1 MVSRTLVGVIAAV
14 IIIIAIAAGI
24 AGYYATRPPATTT
37 PTTSPSPTSTTPTAT
52 TPATTTPTA
61 TTPTATTPA
70 VEKVL
75 VIGYT
80 RPPDTLDPQKSTW
93 VDITTDIVFARLV
106 NIDSEGNIIPGLAES
121 WEISDG
127 GKVITFHL
135 RKGIKDAFGNPI
147 TAEDVKFDF
156 ERFIAP
162 ETASPSAPLVVGT
175 LKEVKVIDD
184 YTVQFIFEEPYGPIL
199 SMLATMPSA
208 GIYSEEYFKKVG
220 DVEFGTKPAAT
231 GPYYVVEWVRGSH
244 IDYAVNPNYKRE
256 YYPDSV
262 IENEGPPY
270 IKKLRFRIIT
280 EPFTLVSEFKAG
292 NVHVLLDV
300 PPEYY
305 KELKN
310 DPKVTM
316 IPFLEYTLHYV
327 GFNCQ
332 KYPFNDTRVRQAIA
346 YAIDRK
352 PIIEAALEGLA
363 VPIYG
368 PLVPSMIGYSEK
380 VEEYAKQKYQ
390 YNLEKAKE
398 LLAEAGWVDRDGDGI
413 LEDRNGNKF
422 EFELWISTGELEAP
436 KVAQII
442 QSQLAKIG
450 IKVKIRQVEESAFT
464 DLVSKGKHQAYL
476 FRYGLMDAQILFYMF
491 HSKKGVKRMFFYRSD
506 LDAALEKMGSTIDPK
521 ERQKY
526 IEEAEKILIDGC
538 PMVPLYARKI
548 FVAYRNDVVEGIKV
562 NPYTQ
567 SLYFNDA
574 KLKG

>member
-1 MVSRTLVGVIAAV
+1 MCVTMVSKTIVGVIVA
-14 IIIIAIAAGI
+14 IIIIAAVVAGI
-24 AGYYATRPPATTT
+24 VGYYATRPSATPSIITT
-37 PTTSPSPTSTTPTAT
+37 PTTPTTTSPTTTAPA
-52 TPATTTPTA
+52 TPAEEA
-61 TTPTATTPA
+61 E
-70 VEKVL
+70 EKVL

-93 VDITTDIVFARLV
+93 VDITTDIVFARLI

-121 WEISDG
+121 WEISED
-127 GKVITFHL
+127 GKVVTFHL

-147 TAEDVKFDF
+147 TAEDVKFTF

-199 SMLATMPSA
+199 TMLATMPSA

-220 DVEFGTKPAAT
+220 DVEFGTRPAAT

-244 IDYAVNPNYKRE
+244 IDYAVNPYYKRD
-256 YYPDSV
+256 YYPDPI

-292 NVHVLLDV
+292 NVHVLLEV

-305 KELKN
+305 KELKD

-316 IPFLEYTLHYV
+316 IPFLEYVLHYI

-346 YAIDRK
+346 YAINRE
-352 PIIEAALEGLA
+352 PIIEVALEGLA
-363 VPIYG
+363 VPIHG
-368 PLVPSMIGYSEK
+368 PLVPTMIGYSEK
-380 VEEYAKQKYQ
+380 MEEYAKQKYP
-390 YNLEKAKE
+390 YDPEKAKQ
-398 LLAEAGWVDRDGDGI
+398 LLAEAGWIDRDGDGI
-413 LEDRNGNKF
+413 LEDKNGNKF

-450 IKVKIRQVEESAFT
+450 IKVNIRQVEESAFT

-476 FRYGLMDAQILFYMF
+476 FRYGLIDAQILFYMF
-491 HSKKGVKRMFFYRSD
+491 HSTKGVKRMFFYRSD
-506 LDAALEKMGSTIDPK
+506 LDAALEKMGTTVDPK

-574 KLKG
+574 KFKD